1 MDVDVLV
8 IGGGATGLG
17 TAWDLAL
24 RGLSVAVAEMG
35 DVITGTSGRYH
46 GLLHTGARYA
56 VSDGDSAEECWNE
69 HRIIRRIAP
78 EAVDDTGGM
87 FVRIPSDDEDFTPQW
102 VEACARIGIPTEE
115 LSPEEARRREPALS
129 SDIGQAFAVPDA
141 ACDSFALG
149 AALRASITARGG
161 HVLTYHRAVDLYRED
176 DRVVGAL
183 LRDLRG
189 GTGLDVRARA
199 TVIAAGPWSAEVA
212 ALGGISYRMHLS
224 RGAMIGFNG
233 RWTSHIINRLHWPG
247 DGDIFIPLGAHGV
260 AGTTS
265 VATDD
270 PGDRRIE
277 PWERDRILDEIC
289 EVLPPLRHATVLR
302 EWAGVRPLFDPALEI
317 GDGATA
323 HVDGRRAART
333 FEVLDHAE
341 RDDVGGLFSI
351 VGGKLTTYRLMGER
365 TADVVCTAL
374 GVDTPSSTATT
385 PLESAGRS
393 SPGST
398 HLADSVPL
406 PAGSRAGRRRSV
418 R

>member
-24 RGLSVAVAEMG
+24 RGVSVAVAEMG
-35 DVITGTSGRYH
+35 DVVTGTSGRYH

-56 VSDGDSAEECWNE
+56 VSDDDSAQECWNE
-69 HRIIRRIAP
+69 HRIIRQIAP
-78 EAVDDTGGM
+78 EAVDDTGGL
-87 FVRIPSDDEDFTPQW
+87 FVRSPSDDEAFVPRW

-129 SDIGQAFAVPDA
+129 GDIRQAFAVPDA

-161 HVLTYHRAVDLYRED
+161 QVLSYHRAVDLRRDGE
-176 DRVVGAL
+176 RVVGAR
-183 LRDLRG
+183 LRDLRD
-189 GTGLDVRARA
+189 GTDRNVGAQV
-199 TVIAAGPWSAEVA
+199 TVIAAGPWSAGVA
-212 ALGGISYRMHLS
+212 ALGGVSYRMHLS

-233 RWTSHIINRLHWPG
+233 RWTDHIINRLHWPG

-270 PGDRRIE
+270 PADRRIE
-277 PWERDRILDEIC
+277 PWERDRIMTEIC
-289 EVLPPLRHATVLR
+289 EVLPALRDATVLR
-302 EWAGVRPLFDPALEI
+302 EWAGVRPLFDPALAI
-317 GDGATA
+317 SDGADA
-323 HVDGRRAART
+323 HVDGRKAART
-333 FEVLDHAE
+333 FEVLDHAAH
-341 RDDVGGLFSI
+341 DGVAGLFSI

-365 TADVVCTAL
+365 TADAVCRAL
-374 GVDTPSSTATT
+374 GVDTPSATAVT
-385 PLESAGRS
+385 PLASGRQ
-393 SPGST
+393 
-398 HLADSVPL
+398 AV
-406 PAGSRAGRRRSV
+406 AA
-418 R
+418 